1 MLELTKKHI
10 CSLISTFSISSKTSR
25 EKLTAKFDNYDVEV
39 KNTFEILAVLQNF
52 DNQLKNDVNK
62 GIFIIKTCNQS
73 AVF

>member
-1 MLELTKKHI
+1 M
-10 CSLISTFSISSKTSR
+10 
-25 EKLTAKFDNYDVEV
+25 TAKFDNYDVDV